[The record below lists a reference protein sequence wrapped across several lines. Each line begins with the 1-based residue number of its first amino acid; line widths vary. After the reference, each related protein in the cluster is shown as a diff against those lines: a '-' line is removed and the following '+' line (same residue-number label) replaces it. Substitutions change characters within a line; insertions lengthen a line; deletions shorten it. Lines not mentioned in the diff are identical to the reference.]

1 MMALEQ
7 FCGCFA
13 ILFFAA
19 TFFEKSGATSL
30 KPEVAT
36 IIIGTIQFVGAYFS
50 SAFID
55 RIGRKILLIIATF
68 SISFGMT
75 LSGIATQMTV
85 SGFDLTFIR
94 IIPVF
99 SVSLS
104 VLFANIGLFT
114 LTFVILTEISPSK
127 VNLNSE
133 FWIKLILRIFYFV
146 SD

>member
-7 FCGCFA
+7 FCGCFS

-55 RIGRKILLIIATF
+55 RIGRKILLIATF

-104 VLFANIGLFT
+104 VLFANIRLFT